1 MRALWCWGRCM
12 AERSVQKYVSG
23 KRLLKDLT
31 DNPAL
36 PGFVRSLDPPVL
48 KQLIDKIGVEDAAPL
63 VALSEPTQ
71 LAEVLDESLWK
82 SAVPGAPETFDPI
95 EFLRWLEVMLEVG
108 DEFLSERIESLDED
122 LLAAAFHHYF
132 RVADLSIKIFED
144 DDGPAKVHE
153 AASSA
158 ESAGLYGSYE
168 VKARFDD
175 EWVTLSPMLDALYLE
190 HPKLLYALLGRC
202 CAAGAFTESRAP
214 SLAELDAADRHAR
227 GRETRGFVD
236 PVAARTLLETACASS
251 LDELAAESA
260 YDLDTVR
267 YFTIVE
273 RAREQAFAEKR
284 AARTPTAENAEGDE
298 GDISE
303 LETIVAGVIDDD
315 RSRPVALLTGPE
327 VATSPLQAALTE
339 LGQTDPDAQAARL
352 AEVVYLSNVL
362 MVGWSLDGKAVAEK
376 TSVEIVMATASLG
389 LDYLGSADPLQE
401 LVSEPGLIR
410 LFRIGWQVVQGL
422 PVSVARR
429 LQRVLDA
436 LDFTQSRRAWMFA
449 EVRAEI
455 GKPEFLAGIEAAD
468 FDTAHE
474 SLHMMSLLL
483 PFAACAQ
490 LRALVNDLPRIV
502 AEVSDDD
509 EPEVTKFS
517 FFASLDDLDE
527 VDALFDLIGQNWSG

>member
-1 MRALWCWGRCM
+1 MRALRCWGRYM
-12 AERSVQKYVSG
+12 AERAVQKYVSG

-36 PGFVRSLDPPVL
+36 PGFVRSLDPPIL

-71 LAEVLDESLWK
+71 LAEVLDESIWK
-82 SAVPGAPETFDPI
+82 SSVPGAPETFDPI

-132 RVADLSIKIFED
+132 RVVDLSIKIFAD
-144 DDGPAKVHE
+144 DDGPARVHE
-153 AASSA
+153 VASSA
-158 ESAGLYGSYE
+158 DSAGLYGSYE

-202 CAAGAFTESRAP
+202 CASGAFTESRGP
-214 SLAELDAADRHAR
+214 SLAEMDAADRRTR

-236 PVAARTLLETACASS
+236 PVAARTLLETACTAS

-267 YFTIVE
+267 YFKIVE
-273 RAREQAFAEKR
+273 RAQAQAFAEKEK
-284 AARTPTAENAEGDE
+284 AKPPPEDE
-298 GDISE
+298 AVVEDDVTE
-303 LETIVAGVIDDD
+303 LETIVAGVIDES
-315 RSRPVALLTGPE
+315 RSRPVALLTGPQ
-327 VATSPLQAALTE
+327 AQISPLQAALAK

-376 TSVEIVMATASLG
+376 ASVEVVMAAASLG
-389 LDYLGSADPLQE
+389 LDYLGSPDPVQE
-401 LVSEPGLIR
+401 LVSEPGLVR
-410 LFRIGWQVVQGL
+410 LFRIGWHITRGL
-422 PVSVARR
+422 SVSVARR
-429 LQRVLDA
+429 LRRVLEA
-436 LDFTQSRRAWMFA
+436 TDFADSPRAWMFQ
-449 EVRAEI
+449 EVSAAI
-455 GKPEFLAGIEAAD
+455 GRPEFLADIEAGEFEAV
-468 FDTAHE
+468 HE
-474 SLHMMSLLL
+474 SLHMLSLLL
-483 PFAACAQ
+483 PFAVCAQ

-502 AEVSDDD
+502 AEVSEDD
-509 EPEVTKFS
+509 EPEVTKYAY
-517 FFASLDDLDE
+517 FASLDDLDE
-527 VDALFDLIGQNWSG
+527 VDALFEAIGQKL